1 METTMI
7 ISMDDYRRIDSEYDA
22 SSEVGQDLRRRAYG
36 NAVPALQLA
45 AVESEAEGLDS
56 PDLPDDF
63 DDFDAKEFI
72 ERAYALATQI

>member
-7 ISMDDYRRIDSEYDA
+7 ISMDDYRRIDGEFDSGAD
-22 SSEVGQDLRRRAYG
+22 SDRRRMYEQRG

-45 AVESEAEGLDS
+45 QVQNDPLDA
-56 PDLPDDF
+56 PVLPVDF

-72 ERAYALATQI
+72 ERAYALATHI